1 MTLEEDDLLRQEE
14 LVSSYITV
22 EYNSHFL
29 KN

>member
-14 LVSSYITV
+14 LVGSYITV

-29 KN
+29 IN